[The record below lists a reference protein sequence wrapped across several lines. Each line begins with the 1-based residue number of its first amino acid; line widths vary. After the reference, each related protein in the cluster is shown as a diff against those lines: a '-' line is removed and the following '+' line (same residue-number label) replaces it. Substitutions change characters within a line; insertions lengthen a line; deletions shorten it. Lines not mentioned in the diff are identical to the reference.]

1 MTFAFCTIVKL
12 NWELLWNLDRGGW
25 RHKIV
30 LIQQNILLV
39 TTSILSE
46 MKCDNYEDDKPFETY
61 FLDTLLLIES
71 FNKTTE
77 KECND

>member
-1 MTFAFCTIVKL
+1 MTSQ
-12 NWELLWNLDRGGW
+12 NSS
-25 RHKIV
+25 HSP
-30 LIQQNILLV
+30 NILLV

-46 MKCDNYEDDKPFETY
+46 MKCDNYEDDKLFETY